1 MINFK
6 RCLINNSSISFFPLR
21 VIITAAVVVGLAS
34 CTRALSPEQ
43 TANVIYTGG
52 DIITIN
58 DSQPTAEALAVKDG
72 KIIAVGSKA
81 DVLKHKASATKMV
94 DLRGKTLLPGFID
107 AHGHV
112 FNAGL
117 QALAANLLARPD
129 GKVNDIVTLQQ
140 MLSNWAEKHPERI
153 ARTGWIIGFGYDNS
167 QLKEQHHP
175 TRDDLNAVSTT
186 VPVLAIHQSG
196 HLAVINSK
204 GLEVAGITAATKD
217 PAGGVIRRREGG
229 SEPDGVLEEMAF
241 FELVFKVLGT
251 LGTDDNKALLKAGLD
266 LYARYGFTTA
276 QEGRAT
282 PEAIATEATVA
293 REGGLNMDVVAY
305 ADIQGA
311 ADTIKPPWH
320 AKTYTQHFRIG
331 GAKLNLD
338 GSPQGK
344 TAWLTKPYHV
354 PPAGQSADYLGYPA
368 VPDNTAV
375 ALVDKAFS
383 NGWQILA
390 HCNGDAAADQ
400 FIMAI
405 RVATEKHGNA
415 DRRPVMIHA
424 QTVRED
430 QLDEMAKLG
439 IIPSFFGMHTY
450 YWGDWHRDSVLG
462 PERAERISPAASA
475 LKRGMIYTQHHDAPV
490 ALPSS
495 IMILA
500 SQVNRTTRSGQVL
513 GPEQRVS
520 VMDALKSITINA
532 AYQYFEEMTK
542 GSLEPG
548 KLADFVIL
556 DKNPQKIEP
565 MDIYNIQVVETIK
578 EGKSIY
584 LAP

>member
-1 MINFK
+1 MNH
-6 RCLINNSSISFFPLR
+6 RRSLLS
-21 VIITAAVVVGLAS
+21 IITVAAVVWIGS
-34 CTRALSPEQ
+34 CTRAPTPKQ
-43 TANVIYTGG
+43 MADVIYSAG

-58 DSQPTAEALAVKDG
+58 NSQPTADALAVKDG
-72 KIIAVGSKA
+72 KIIAVGTKT
-81 DVLKHKASATKMV
+81 DVLKHKGDTTTMV

-112 FNAGL
+112 FNTGL

-129 GKVNDIVTLQQ
+129 GNVNDIAALQQ
-140 MLSNWAEKHPERI
+140 TLRDWAEKYPKRL
-153 ARTGWIIGFGYDNS
+153 AKTGWIIGFGYDDA
-167 QLKEQHHP
+167 QLNEQRHP
-175 TRDDLNAVSTT
+175 TRDDLDAVSTT

-196 HLAVINSK
+196 HLAAINSK
-204 GLEVAGITAATKD
+204 GLELVGITAAIKD
-217 PAGGVIRRREGG
+217 PAGGVYRRREGG

-241 FELVFKVLGT
+241 FKLVFTVLGT

-266 LYARYGFTTA
+266 LYASFGFTTA

-293 REGGLNMDVVAY
+293 RESGLKMDVVAY

-311 ADTIKPPWH
+311 ADTIKPPLH
-320 AKTYTQHFRIG
+320 AKTYTHHFRIG

-354 PPAGQSADYLGYPA
+354 PPKGQAADYHGYPA
-368 VPDNTAV
+368 VPDDEAV
-375 ALVDKAFS
+375 ALVDKAFG

-405 RVATEKHGNA
+405 RAATEKYGKA
-415 DRRPVMIHA
+415 DRRPVMIHS

-430 QLDEMAKLG
+430 QLDEMKELG
-439 IIPSFFGMHTY
+439 IIPSFFGMHTN

-462 PERAERISPAASA
+462 PERAARISPAASA
-475 LKRGMIYTQHHDAPV
+475 LKRGMIFTQHHDAPV
-490 ALPSS
+490 TLPSS

-532 AYQYFEEMTK
+532 AYQYFEEKTK

-556 DKNPQKIEP
+556 DKNPLKVEP
-565 MDIYNIQVVETIK
+565 MAIKDIKVVETIK

-584 LAP
+584 MAP

>member
-1 MINFK
+1 MIHTKKTKQSFIYVIFLAIVI
-6 RCLINNSSISFFPLR
+6 LICSRAR
-21 VIITAAVVVGLAS
+21 VLAS
-34 CTRALSPEQ
+34 DQ
-43 TANVIYTGG
+43 TADAIYSGG

-58 DSQPTAEALAVKDG
+58 DEQPVAEALAIKDG
-72 KIIAVGSKA
+72 KIISVGKKA
-81 DVLKHKASATKMV
+81 DVLKLKSSTTKMI
-94 DLRGKTLLPGFID
+94 DLNGKTLLPGFID

-112 FNAGL
+112 FNTGL
-117 QALAANLLARPD
+117 QALAANLLASPD
-129 GKVNDIVTLQQ
+129 GTVNDIAALQQ
-140 MLSNWAEKHPERI
+140 TLRDWEKNHPERL
-153 ARTGWIIGFGYDNS
+153 ARTGWIIGFGYDDS
-167 QLKEQHHP
+167 QLKEQRHP
-175 TRDDLNAVSTT
+175 TRDDLDAVSMT

-196 HLAVINSK
+196 HLAAINSK
-204 GLEVAGITAATKD
+204 GLELAGITADTKN
-217 PAGGVIRRREGG
+217 PPGGIFRRREGS

-241 FELVFKVLGT
+241 FKLVFTVLGR
-251 LGTDDNKALLKAGLD
+251 LGTDDNKKLLKAGLD
-266 LYARYGFTTA
+266 LYASFGFTTA

-282 PEAIATEATVA
+282 SEAIATEVSVA
-293 REGGLNMDVVAY
+293 GEGGLKMDLVAY
-305 ADIQGA
+305 PDIQGA
-311 ADTIKPPWH
+311 ADTIKSPLH

-354 PPAGQSADYLGYPA
+354 PPEGQAVDYRGYEA
-368 VPDNTAV
+368 VPDDEAV

-400 FIMAI
+400 FIRAI
-405 RVATEKHGNA
+405 RAATKKYGKA
-415 DRRPVMIHA
+415 DRRPVMIHS

-430 QLDEMAKLG
+430 QLDEMKELG

-462 PERAERISPAASA
+462 PERAARISPAASA
-475 LKRGMIYTQHHDAPV
+475 LKRGMIFTQHHDAPV

-500 SQVNRTTRSGQVL
+500 SQVNRTTRSGKVL
-513 GPEQRVS
+513 GREQRVS

-532 AYQYFEEMTK
+532 AYQYFEEKTK

-556 DKNPQKIEP
+556 DKNPLKIKP
-565 MDIYNIQVVETIK
+565 MAIKDIKVVETIK

-584 LAP
+584 IAQ

>member
-1 MINFK
+1 MSHREQTK
-6 RCLINNSSISFFPLR
+6 HRLLS
-21 VIITAAVVVGLAS
+21 VIIIGFFVVISS
-34 CTRALSPEQ
+34 CTRVPAPKQ
-43 TANVIYTGG
+43 VADVIYSGG

-58 DSQPTAEALAVKDG
+58 DSQPTVEALAIKDG
-72 KIIAVGSKA
+72 KIIAVGAKVDA
-81 DVLKHKASATKMV
+81 LKHKGPATKMV

-117 QALAANLLARPD
+117 QALAANLLAKPD
-129 GKVNDIVTLQQ
+129 GNVNGVVALQQ
-140 MLSNWAEKHPERI
+140 TLSNWVEKYPERL
-153 ARTGWIIGFGYDNS
+153 ASTGWVIGFGYDDS
-167 QLKEQHHP
+167 QLEEQRHP
-175 TRDDLNAVSTT
+175 TRDDLDVVSNT
-186 VPVLAIHQSG
+186 VPVLVIHQSG
-196 HLAVINSK
+196 HLAAINSK
-204 GLEVAGITAATKD
+204 GLEVAGITAVTKD

-229 SEPDGVLEEMAF
+229 LEPDGVLEEMAF

-293 REGGLNMDVVAY
+293 REGGLKMDVVAY

-311 ADTIKPPWH
+311 ADTIKPPLH

-331 GAKLNLD
+331 GAKLSLD

-344 TAWLTKPYHV
+344 TAWLTEPYHV
-354 PPAGQSADYLGYPA
+354 PPEGQSADYLGYPA
-368 VPDNTAV
+368 VPDNEAI

-405 RVATEKHGNA
+405 RLAIEKHGKA

-430 QLDEMAKLG
+430 QLDDMKELG

-462 PERAERISPAASA
+462 PERGARISPAASVLA
-475 LKRGMIYTQHHDAPV
+475 RGMVYTQHHDAPV
-490 ALPSS
+490 ALPNS

-513 GPEQRVS
+513 GPGQRVDA
-520 VMDALKSITINA
+520 MDALKSITINA
-532 AYQYFEEMTK
+532 AYQYFEEKTK

-548 KLADFVIL
+548 KFADFVIL
-556 DKNPQKIEP
+556 DKNPLKVESMAIK
-565 MDIYNIQVVETIK
+565 DIKVVETIK

-584 LAP
+584 MAP